1 MKMPWAFF
9 VALLTGFAV
18 WPESE
23 KTQSSTGGDSKEKT

>member
-18 WPESE
+18 WPEMNE
-23 KTQSSTGGDSKEKT
+23 SSTGGDSKEKT